1 MMRWFLPLIFAAGPV
16 WADMIVPA
24 HTIRAKT
31 IISEVDLI
39 VRQNSI
45 AGALDDPAEIIGK
58 EARIALYAGRPIR
71 ASDLRPPAIIER
83 NQIVKLRYT
92 AGSLSIT
99 ADARALD
106 RAAPGE
112 TIKVMNR
119 ASRTTLFARVLSD
132 GTLTVK

>member
-1 MMRWFLPLIFAAGPV
+1 MRWLVILLCAAGPA

-31 IISEVDLI
+31 IITEADL
-39 VRQNSI
+39 VKRQKSFS
-45 AGALDDPAEIIGK
+45 GALDDLSEIIGK
-58 EARIALYAGRPIR
+58 ETRVALYAGRPIR
-71 ASDLRPPAIIER
+71 ASDLRPAAIIER
-83 NQIVKLRYT
+83 NQIVKLSYT

-119 ASRTTLFARVLSD
+119 SSRTTLFALVLPD
-132 GTLTVK
+132 GTLTVE